1 MRFKVMLADDEP
13 IMRKALQSLINWNSI
28 DCEVVFVAENGK
40 EVLNS
45 LEEICPDILITD
57 IKMPGAD
64 GIEIA
69 KYIWERKLST
79 RVILLTAYADFS
91 YAQSAVRYDVVE
103 YVTKTG
109 AFDEL
114 IRAVERCKVLL
125 KERYLLS
132 SEEKEVRIERF
143 FRGIYDGN
151 IYHEIKPQYE
161 SLKLRIT
168 DYTVVFFEFLA
179 DDGIERSKR
188 IKLYESLKNF
198 FHLAFAEQE
207 IHGMFYKKDMY
218 GLVLECP
225 PGQDAAESCLK
236 ETCIKVMDMMDNFME
251 LYVFVGISRIHRDIE
266 ELPDAFEEA
275 ETALNHSHL
284 EESEKLNFYTEKMKG
299 ESMPVVSLDAK
310 QQLVT
315 DSLKYIEKNYQEPIS
330 VMDISRALGTS
341 TSYLSRIFK
350 ESTGETIIRTINNKR
365 IEKAKA
371 YLKETDLKVY
381 EVADIL
387 GFENVTYFSRFF
399 KKHTGV
405 SPKDYKESRK

>member
-1 MRFKVMLADDEP
+1 MRFKIMLADDEP

-69 KYIWERKLST
+69 KYIWERKLPT

-91 YAQSAVRYDVVE
+91 YAQSAIRYDVVE

-125 KERYLLS
+125 RERNLLS
-132 SEEKEVRIERF
+132 SEEKKVRIERF

-151 IYHEIKPQYE
+151 IYHEIKPQYN
-161 SLKLRIT
+161 SLKLRVT

-188 IKLYESLKNF
+188 IKLYDSLKNF
-198 FHLAFAEQE
+198 FHLAFAEQVV
-207 IHGMFYKKDMY
+207 HGMFYKKDMY

-225 PGQDAAESCLK
+225 PGQEKAKSYLR
-236 ETCIKVMDMMDNFME
+236 ETCTKVMDMMDNFME
-251 LYVFVGISRIHRDIE
+251 LYVFVGISGIHRDIE

-275 ETALNHSHL
+275 QFALNHSRL
-284 EESEKLNFYTEKMKG
+284 EQSEKLNFYTDDMKN
-299 ESMPVVSLDAK
+299 ERMPIVSFDAK
-310 QQLVT
+310 QELVGK
-315 DSLKYIEKNYQEPIS
+315 SMEYIGKHFQEQMS
-330 VMDISRALGTS
+330 VSDISRALGTS
-341 TSYLSRIFK
+341 ASYLSRVFK
-350 ESTGETIIRTINNKR
+350 ESTGETIIRTISKKR
-365 IEKAKA
+365 IEMAKA
-371 YLKETDLKVY
+371 YLTETDYKVY

-399 KKHTGV
+399 KKHTGM
-405 SPKDYKESRK
+405 SPKEYKEEKK